1 MTDFAAQ
8 LDELIELCRRLDLE
22 VRKDLLGGTGGGL
35 CSVHGRR
42 VLFIDLDADVATRL
56 DGCLA
61 AFATLPEVDSIFITP
76 ALRERID
83 RLRQ

>member
-1 MTDFAAQ
+1 MADFTAQ
-8 LDELIELCRRLDLE
+8 LDEFIELCRRLGLE
-22 VRKDLLGGTGGGL
+22 VRKEQLGGTGGGL

-56 DGCLA
+56 DRCLA
-61 AFATLPEVDSIFITP
+61 ALATVPEVDSIFITP